1 MLLSFQSKT
10 HEAIWVSKTK
20 ATFMSRFKEIMK
32 MEATNLLRLCIK
44 SD

>member
-1 MLLSFQSKT
+1 MLLPFQSKG
-10 HEAIWVSKTK
+10 HKAIWVSKTK

-32 MEATNLLRLCIK
+32 MEATNLLRIRIK